1 MSIKLGGSK
10 TKGTS
15 SGTETFNRSGT
26 STTTAT
32 LPDWLLG
39 PTRGLV
45 DQIAGFSE
53 IDPRSL
59 VAGPSSLQN
68 QAFAAAGGLLGGG
81 GGGGLLAGEGA
92 GLGSPGSGGP
102 SFGPGWTEPS
112 YSSTTGADI
121 MGGGREATAGGSP
134 MQGGSPPAQPAQG
147 PAWQTLLNGGASL
160 AAQAATAGP
169 NLAQTYLS
177 QGVTPGT
184 AATATMPTMGPAA
197 QAGFTPAA
205 GGGGA
210 GAGQSSAGVA
220 QAAGIAPAQGY
231 TAAQTAGL
239 ANGGVGAVN
248 LGPATQAG
256 SASLLDGLQ
265 NYMSPYT
272 SQVVDAARAD
282 LDQQQAQQRA
292 ALLGSQG
299 KRNAFG
305 GSGVAIEGGLLAGE
319 QARARN
325 SIISGLLDQGF
336 QRGTALSAD
345 DANRRQQTGLFNAGE
360 TNDMR
365 EAQGGFDMQG
375 VGINANIGMANTAA
389 TNQASEFGA
398 NANNV
403 RGIEQGRLGTQ
414 ASIANADNQTQ
425 SSISNAN
432 NVTQASIASLNSA
445 TQTNIANMDAQT
457 RVSLANAQS
466 VNDQARLLAQLG
478 VDVSTFNAGQINEMT
493 QQALALSQQN
503 NQFNAGQMTQG
514 SQFNAGQQDTALNRA
529 LTGAGLL
536 NDFGNSMGN
545 NTRAD
550 IGLLGDLGATQRGIE
565 QEGLLA
571 GLNLTQAQI
580 EMLAPFLS
588 QLTGQTQVTN
598 ESGNSATTGRTS
610 GTSISGEVGF
620 TYGGKG

>member
-1 MSIKLGGSK
+1 MSLKFGGGK
-10 TKGTS
+10 TKSTS
-15 SGTETFNRSGT
+15 TESFDRSGT
-26 STTTAT
+26 STTNAT
-32 LPDWLLG
+32 LPEWLMG
-39 PTRGLV
+39 PSQGLV
-45 DQIAGFSE
+45 GQITGFSE

-68 QAFAAAGGLLGGG
+68 QAFAAAGGLLGGAG
-81 GGGGLLAGEGA
+81 SGLLGGEGA
-92 GLGSPGSGGP
+92 GLG
-102 SFGPGWTEPS
+102 
-112 YSSTTGADI
+112 
-121 MGGGREATAGGSP
+121 GREANAGGSP
-134 MQGGSPPAQPAQG
+134 MEGASAPAQG
-147 PAWQTLLNGGASL
+147 PAWQGLLNGGANL

-184 AATATMPTMGPAA
+184 AATANMPTLGPAA

-210 GAGQSSAGVA
+210 GAGQSSAGTA
-220 QAAGIAPAQGY
+220 QASGIGPAQGY

-239 ANGGVGAVN
+239 ANGGVGTVK
-248 LGPATQAG
+248 LGPAAQAG
-256 SASLLDGLQ
+256 SESLLTGLE

-272 SQVVDAARAD
+272 GQVVEASKAD
-282 LDQQQAQQRA
+282 LAEQQAQQRA

-305 GSGVAIEGGLLAGE
+305 GSGIAVENTLLNG
-319 QARARN
+319 QQTRDRN
-325 SIISGLLDQGF
+325 TIISGLLDQSF
-336 QRGTALSAD
+336 TRGTALSAD

-360 TNDMR
+360 RNDLT

-375 VGINANIGMANTAA
+375 VGINANIGMSNTAA

-398 NANNV
+398 NAENTRN
-403 RGIEQGRLGTQ
+403 IENGRLGTQ
-414 ASIANADNQTQ
+414 VAIENAGNQTQ
-425 SSISNAN
+425 SSIANAG
-432 NVTQASIASLNSA
+432 NVTQAGIASLNAA

-457 RVSLANAQS
+457 RVALENARSENEQR
-466 VNDQARLLAQLG
+466 QLLASLG
-478 VDVSTFNAGQINEMT
+478 VQVGTFNAGQINEMT
-493 QQALALSQQN
+493 QQALALGQQN

-514 SQFNAGQQDTALNRA
+514 SQFNAGQGDAALNRA

-536 NDFGNSMGN
+536 GEFGNSMGN

-550 IGLLGDLGATQRGIE
+550 IGLLGELGATQRGIE

-580 EMLAPFLS
+580 DMLAPFLA
-588 QLTGQTQVTN
+588 QMAGQTTS
-598 ESGNSATTGRTS
+598 ETSTGT
-610 GTSISGEVGF
+610 GTSTSTGKDSTWGVGISAGWSPSKGF
-620 TYGGKG
+620 SIGG